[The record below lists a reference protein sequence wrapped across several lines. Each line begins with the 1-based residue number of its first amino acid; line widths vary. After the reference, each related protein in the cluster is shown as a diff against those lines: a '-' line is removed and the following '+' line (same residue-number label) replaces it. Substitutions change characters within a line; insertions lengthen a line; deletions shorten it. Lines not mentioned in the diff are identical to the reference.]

1 MIPAIRAPSACLSY
15 ALLGDI
21 FTLRGRSK
29 KGHIMNWSVRVV
41 LGLATIVMV
50 LSDLAIGS
58 DTPELQRIG
67 IPNTDLRVD
76 LPKGWEKGGIS
87 GESVLASFRA
97 GKGLYPNVNITLE
110 DHDGKTVEEV
120 MKECLGRLPSAE
132 IHYQKKE
139 TINGMEAVVSDA
151 SWSSILGG
159 LRALRLVTGY
169 RGKTLVITFVDKSAN
184 VTEPKCEAY
193 FKCLRSLAPSKP

>member
-1 MIPAIRAPSACLSY
+1 MLYWATFSPCAVEV
-15 ALLGDI
+15 
-21 FTLRGRSK
+21 K
-29 KGHIMNWSVRVV
+29 KGYVMNWCVRVFV
-41 LGLATIVMV
+41 GLVTIVIV

-67 IPNTDLRVD
+67 IPKTDLRID

-120 MKECLGRLPSAE
+120 TKECLGRLPATE

-139 TINGMEAVVSDA
+139 SINGLEAVVSDA

-169 RGKTLVITFVDKSAN
+169 RGKTLVITVVDKSAN
-184 VTEPKCEAY
+184 LTEPKCEAY